1 MEFCSCLNK
10 QENLKELFLSLNT
23 PEERYEK
30 VIAMGRAL
38 PPFPK
43 EDQTEENRVN
53 GCQSTLFLKIA
64 LRNGKMEILTSS
76 DALISSGLAALLV
89 AIYQD
94 EPPEA
99 LLRCPPLF
107 LKEIGILEA
116 LSPSRSNGLRSVYQK
131 MQQDVVKLVA
141 S

>member
-1 MEFCSCLNK
+1 MEFCSCQTK
-10 QENLKELFLSLNT
+10 QEKLKELFLSLKT
-23 PEERYEK
+23 SEERYEK

-43 EDQTEENRVN
+43 EEQTEENQVK
-53 GCQSTLFLKIA
+53 GCQSILFLKIT
-64 LRNGKMEILTSS
+64 LHNGKMEILTSS

-89 AIYQD
+89 AIYHD